1 MSLLKKRQQEILGQQ
16 KQPVPTHV
24 VSEQKINPSPVTDS
38 LELSFQHLAE
48 AMQADIG
55 QAKQIKEREE
65 RRLFKAQALEQQG
78 YLEQLE
84 VYRQSG
90 ERFNNPVLAWVF
102 IWLADLGRWRDV
114 IKWMPV
120 LLEQKQALPNKFERE
135 NWQTFVID
143 EIYDAAKVEI
153 ESDKF
158 DVLKPSDI
166 QAALYQL
173 EAWFDELE
181 WEHHVHAVVAGKLF
195 RIIGEFETAYM
206 NKGRALKAHL
216 RAQELNDA
224 AGVKGLAREL
234 AKDLNVD
241 IEF

>member
-1 MSLLKKRQQEILGQQ
+1 MSLLKQRQQAILGQQ

-24 VSEQKINPSPVTDS
+24 VTEHKINPSPVTHS
-38 LELSFQHLAE
+38 LESNFQHLAE
-48 AMQADIG
+48 AMQADVG
-55 QAKQIKEREE
+55 QAKQIKDRAE
-65 RRLFKAQALEQQG
+65 RRSFKAQALEQQG

-84 VYRQSG
+84 TYRQSG

-120 LLEQKQALPNKFERE
+120 LIEQKQALPNKFDRD

-143 EIYDAAKVEI
+143 EIYEAAKDEI

-158 DVLKPSDI
+158 DVLNPSEI
-166 QAALYQL
+166 QASLYQL
-173 EAWFDELE
+173 EAWFNELE
-181 WEHHVHAVVAGKLF
+181 WEHHVHAIVAGKLF
-195 RIIGEFETAYM
+195 RIIGEYETAYM

-216 RAQELNDA
+216 RAQELNDG
-224 AGVKGLAREL
+224 AGVKGHARKL
-234 AKDLNVD
+234 AKELNVE